1 MKLYL
6 DTTILAALTY
16 FKDKDIKRYAECER
30 LIEKIKEKESTL
42 VISFYSI
49 HELFLLPF
57 EYTDEKTARRIG
69 LALIKEILDIDR
81 IELTELLSRE
91 KRIMHQDE
99 FSMSD
104 RTDIPHAI
112 SAYLENCDCIVT
124 YDSHFDQIS
133 NKIDVFR
140 PDEVS
145 L

>member
-16 FKDKDIKRYAECER
+16 FKDKDIKRYAECKR
-30 LIEKIKEKESTL
+30 LIEKSKEKESTL
-42 VISFYSI
+42 VISFYAI

-57 EYTDEKTARRIG
+57 DYMDEKTARKIG
-69 LALIKEILDIDR
+69 LVLIKEILDIDR

-91 KRIMHQDE
+91 KRILHQDE

-124 YDSHFDQIS
+124 YDSHFNQIS
-133 NKIDVFR
+133 NKIDVFK
-140 PDEVS
+140 PDEVPI
-145 L
+145 